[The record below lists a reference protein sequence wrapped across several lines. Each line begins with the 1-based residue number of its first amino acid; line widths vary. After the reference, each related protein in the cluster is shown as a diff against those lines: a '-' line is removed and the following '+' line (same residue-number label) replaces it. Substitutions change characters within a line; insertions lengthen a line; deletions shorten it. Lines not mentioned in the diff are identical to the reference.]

1 MRKIKT
7 LLFAFICI
15 LSTYACNSTDAETQP
30 KNDYPIQSI
39 PFTEVSFTDN
49 FWPPRIKINQEITIP
64 IALHQCE
71 ITERVN
77 NFKKAGGLMEGYFNT
92 SFTFDDTDI
101 YKILEGASYSIQ
113 MYPNPQLEAKMDT
126 LIHYI
131 QLAQEEDGYLFT
143 PRTAGEPGNL
153 HKWVGEKRWEKTPD
167 LSHELYNCGHL
178 YEAAVAHYHATGKR
192 SLLDV
197 ALKNADLLVRDFG
210 PDKLTYEPGH
220 QIVEMGLIK
229 LYRVT
234 GNEDYLNLAKFF
246 LDLKGN
252 GERGEYCQSH
262 KPVIEQDEAVG
273 HAVRAVYMYSGM
285 ADVAALTGDMNYQ
298 NAIDKI
304 WENVVSKKYY
314 INGGIGARHKDEAFG
329 NNYELPNATAYCET
343 CAAIGN
349 VYWNHRLF
357 LNHGKSQYYDVLER
371 TLYNGVISG
380 ISLSGDHF
388 FYPNPLESEGKYTRS
403 EWFGCAC
410 CPSNLCRFMA
420 SIPGYVYARKD
431 KDVYVNLYVD
441 SKANIRMQNKTLHLT
456 QQTEYPWKGNIN
468 LRIDIEKPEQFTLKL
483 RIPGWAQNKPVPSD
497 LYSYLNP
504 ASSNISIQL
513 NNSPIEWNIS
523 EDGYVSLNQK
533 WKKGDQVSLTLP
545 MNINRTITKEEVEA
559 NRNRVAI
566 ERGPI
571 LYCLEEVD
579 NGGNILNTTLT
590 DQASLSYQ
598 WEPQLLGGIGMIQN
612 EDLTATPYFAWDN
625 RRMSKMQVWLSR
637 SK

>member
-1 MRKIKT
+1 
-7 LLFAFICI
+7 
-15 LSTYACNSTDAETQP
+15 
-30 KNDYPIQSI
+30 
-39 PFTEVSFTDN
+39 
-49 FWPPRIKINQEITIP
+49 
-64 IALHQCE
+64 
-71 ITERVN
+71 
-77 NFKKAGGLMEGYFNT
+77 MEGYFNT

-371 TLYNGVISG
+371 MLYNGVISG

-612 EDLTATPYFAWDN
+612 EDLTDTPYFAWDN

>member
-1 MRKIKT
+1 
-7 LLFAFICI
+7 
-15 LSTYACNSTDAETQP
+15 
-30 KNDYPIQSI
+30 
-39 PFTEVSFTDN
+39 
-49 FWPPRIKINQEITIP
+49 
-64 IALHQCE
+64 
-71 ITERVN
+71 
-77 NFKKAGGLMEGYFNT
+77 MEGYFNT